1 MSKHFIN
8 DKIIKPIGHSI
19 KKIIIEE
26 ILTCKY
32 FFIMVDSTQD
42 VSVMDQLA
50 ICVRYLVN
58 DSIKERLLS
67 LVVCH
72 DSSGIAL
79 YNLLENMFM
88 SMGISM
94 KNIVACSFDGAAN
107 MKGTYNGLQSHLKN
121 SNPNIIYTHCMAH
134 VLNLVICDS
143 TKTCLEAENLFGL
156 VEQFAV
162 FLSDSHKRI
171 KNNLPLIILI
181 LFQKNMA

>member
-19 KKIIIEE
+19 KQIIIEE
-26 ILTCKY
+26 INTCKY
-32 FFIMVDSTQD
+32 FSIMVDSTQD

-58 DSIKERLLS
+58 DSIKERLLT
-67 LVVCH
+67 LVVCY

-94 KNIVACSFDGAAN
+94 KNLVACAFDGAAN

-121 SNPNIIYTHCMAH
+121 NNPNIILLYG
-134 VLNLVICDS
+134 
-143 TKTCLEAENLFGL
+143 TCLKFSNL
-156 VEQFAV
+156 
-162 FLSDSHKRI
+162 
-171 KNNLPLIILI
+171 
-181 LFQKNMA
+181 

>member
-8 DKIIKPIGHSI
+8 DKITKPIGHSI
-19 KKIIIEE
+19 KKIIIKE
-26 ILTCKY
+26 ILTWKY
-32 FFIMVDSTQD
+32 FSIMVDSTQD
-42 VSVMDQLA
+42 VGVMDQLQLA

-58 DSIKERLLS
+58 DSIKKRLLS
-67 LVVCH
+67 LFVCH

-94 KNIVACSFDGAAN
+94 KNIVACAFDGAAN
-107 MKGTYNGLQSHLKN
+107 MKSIYNGLQSHLKN

-143 TKTCLEAENLFGL
+143 TKTCLEAENLF
-156 VEQFAV
+156 
-162 FLSDSHKRI
+162 
-171 KNNLPLIILI
+171 
-181 LFQKNMA
+181 